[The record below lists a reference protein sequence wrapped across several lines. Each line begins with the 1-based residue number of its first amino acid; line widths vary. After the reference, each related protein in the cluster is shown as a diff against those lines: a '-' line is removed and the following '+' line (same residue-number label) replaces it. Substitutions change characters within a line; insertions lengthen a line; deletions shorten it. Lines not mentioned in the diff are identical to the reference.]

1 MDSFSLL
8 LFLTPLLVY
17 MAVTSLIRLSG
28 NIHTTTAGREI
39 VAVALA
45 VSGMITVGPVELFFP
60 MAAASVFGP
69 VVWGILA
76 LFYALCVSLIVIG
89 STPKIIVY
97 GITAEELLD
106 PLLAAARTLD
116 QSAEAARDGLQI
128 YLPASGV
135 HLRISPTLPSDHA
148 SILAFEENISPKFW
162 HLLRIALRDQLKSK
176 RTNRYRGIPLAI
188 ATLLLGLFLVLQVIQ
203 FDEKI
208 AKSFQ
213 TWFWR

>member
-76 LFYALCVSLIVIG
+76 LFYALCVSLIVNV
-89 STPKIIVY
+89 SRFLTFF
-97 GITAEELLD
+97 
-106 PLLAAARTLD
+106 
-116 QSAEAARDGLQI
+116 
-128 YLPASGV
+128 YL
-135 HLRISPTLPSDHA
+135 
-148 SILAFEENISPKFW
+148 
-162 HLLRIALRDQLKSK
+162 
-176 RTNRYRGIPLAI
+176 Y
-188 ATLLLGLFLVLQVIQ
+188 
-203 FDEKI
+203 
-208 AKSFQ
+208 
-213 TWFWR
+213 